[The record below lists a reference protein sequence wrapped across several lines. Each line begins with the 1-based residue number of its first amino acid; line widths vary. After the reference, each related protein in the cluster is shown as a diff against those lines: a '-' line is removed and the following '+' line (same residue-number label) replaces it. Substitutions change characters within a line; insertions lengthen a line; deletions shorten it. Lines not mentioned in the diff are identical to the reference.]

1 MLAGLTAF
9 FIHAHARIPFE
20 YRELGACSHS
30 GNPYGT
36 DGVLQ
41 AQRVGPSQVLLAT
54 VPLSCGSRV
63 KVTVEDG
70 TPIYV
75 NIEDVFAND
84 EPRAACNCMRRFEI
98 KLKGHV
104 LTGATIW
111 LLGNG
116 RGAAS
121 TKAE

>member
-1 MLAGLTAF
+1 
-9 FIHAHARIPFE
+9 
-20 YRELGACSHS
+20 
-30 GNPYGT
+30 
-36 DGVLQ
+36 
-41 AQRVGPSQVLLAT
+41 
-54 VPLSCGSRV
+54 
-63 KVTVEDG
+63 VEDG

-84 EPRAACNCMRRFEI
+84 ERRAACNCMRRFEI